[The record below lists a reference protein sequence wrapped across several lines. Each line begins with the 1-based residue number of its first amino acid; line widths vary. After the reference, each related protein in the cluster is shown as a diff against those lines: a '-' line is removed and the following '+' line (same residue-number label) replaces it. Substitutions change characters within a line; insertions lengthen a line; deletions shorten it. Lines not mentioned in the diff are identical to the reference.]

1 MTEQNNPTGDDL
13 ADVDARIAEIETQID
28 ELRRQVGGQDEG
40 PQDPEDTAA
49 ALTNVEE
56 LQGVLEALRQR
67 RERLAGQS

>member
-13 ADVDARIAEIETQID
+13 ADVDARIAEVESQID

-67 RERLAGQS
+67 RERLSGND